1 MERSYKYVTNES
13 LNTSSKTTDD
23 TVAEHK
29 KKKKKMLSAR
39 KEEKEP
45 SYSIITYVNVVII
58 MTTLY
63 ILQRYIQDQGV
74 ISKG

>member
-1 MERSYKYVTNES
+1 MMIQW
-13 LNTSSKTTDD
+13 LNII
-23 TVAEHK
+23 K
-29 KKKKKMLSAR
+29 KIKEKKMLSTR

-45 SYSIITYVNVVII
+45 SYSIITYVNVIVI

-74 ISKG
+74 ISKA